1 MLGLLS
7 SIVIMSIVIISVAM
21 ASVYLMLYN
30 CDWYFNQFE
39 ASHYHSSVSC
49 LAWVA
54 LVTWLL
60 LMKCC
65 NAILAQMTKVNILR
79 SWLCPVP
86 SVTLNVTLW
95 HCRKSV
101 FQVVML
107 NIIQTRAQYIWWCP
121 SFNHNTSKKSHDEI
135 IILLCAK
142 ALCDQTYL
150 NKNVNK
156 CIFMLFEIQLK
167 FYQWNWH
174 LVSLSVSPD
183 SIHLAFSHS
192 YRYHI

>member
-7 SIVIMSIVIISVAM
+7 AIVIIFIVIISVAM

-54 LVTWLL
+54 LVSWLP

-95 HCRKSV
+95 HCRKS
-101 FQVVML
+101 FLEVVML
-107 NIIQTRAQYIWWCP
+107 NIIQTRVHDIWWCP
-121 SFNHNTSKKSHDEI
+121 SFNHNTIKKSHDEI

-142 ALCDQTYL
+142 ALCDQTY
-150 NKNVNK
+150 KNVNK

-174 LVSLSVSPD
+174 LFSLSVSTD
-183 SIHLAFSHS
+183 
-192 YRYHI
+192 